1 MYIRNLNTIKN
12 TVTSPLY
19 FVVMFF
25 ILAIYYVLLL
35 SVATSFSS
43 QYVLG
48 ETMISKSFL
57 IYESPAYGFKIQYPS
72 GWEKIEFSG
81 GIEESHRKII
91 VNFVSPLE
99 GASDTFRE
107 YFIIE
112 VGTVE
117 SRPTLFVQ
125 YSFNAYVN
133 SLKSLPNFKLIESN
147 ILSLA
152 DSPAE
157 ILVYSYSNPEVGVT
171 KTMDV
176 LIIKNEK
183 LYLLS
188 FNSDVVKYNNY
199 LPTIQKMLGS
209 LQFR

>member
-1 MYIRNLNTIKN
+1 MYIRKLNTIKN

-25 ILAIYYVLLL
+25 ILAIYYVLLF

-48 ETMISKSFL
+48 ETMISKNFL
-57 IYESPAYGFKIQYPS
+57 IYESSAYGFKIQYPS

-117 SRPTLFVQ
+117 PRPTLPVQ
-125 YSFNAYVN
+125 YSFNTYIN
-133 SLKSLPNFKLIESN
+133 SLKSLPSFKLIESN

-171 KTMDV
+171 KTMDM